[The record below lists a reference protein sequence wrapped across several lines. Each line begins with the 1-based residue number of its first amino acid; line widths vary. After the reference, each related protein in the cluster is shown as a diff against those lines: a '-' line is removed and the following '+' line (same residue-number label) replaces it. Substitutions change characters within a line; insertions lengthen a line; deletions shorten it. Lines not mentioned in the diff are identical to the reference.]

1 MDHTFDEA
9 VAKPACVYACRQV
22 HVGDGVHGSLCVM
35 GSALLNALL
44 PLNGMPTA

>member
-9 VAKPACVYACRQV
+9 VAKPACVCACRQV
-22 HVGDGVHGSLCVM
+22 HVWDGVHGSLCVM